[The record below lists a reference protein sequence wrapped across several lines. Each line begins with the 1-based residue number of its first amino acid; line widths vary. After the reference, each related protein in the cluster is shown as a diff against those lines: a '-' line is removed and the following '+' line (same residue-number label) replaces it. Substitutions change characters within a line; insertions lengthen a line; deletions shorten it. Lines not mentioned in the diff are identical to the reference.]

1 MNIISHTVNPHI
13 VDSAV
18 NSLFDDF
25 ETASE
30 EELTGIRASLF
41 FESMRDDINKMLK
54 DSFSSFSLISV
65 QIDGETRYIPSYDLP

>member
-41 FESMRDDINKMLK
+41 FESMK